1 MKAPKKA
8 HREKLA
14 QATVLLMGLEFLTAA
29 AGLGRQMVVAAEFG
43 TSETTDAYV
52 VAMTVLG
59 LIQLWLLLPI
69 RQVILPMFRYDLTR
83 QGEKEAWGNASV
95 LINNLAIV
103 LVLVTVGAWF
113 LTPSLVTLMTPGFD
127 AETNALAATLTRI
140 TMTSMVFVVLAIFL
154 EQILFSY
161 ERFLLPGITD
171 LVNNSVTLIA
181 LLILGNTYGIYG
193 LAAAVVCGGICQFIS
208 QTPILWEKRKL
219 YQWKIEPRHPGMRE
233 LGRLSFPLLFAN
245 SGIELARVT
254 DRIFASLLSAGS
266 LSALSFASRP
276 TAILL
281 DMFVSPLQK
290 SVFPH
295 FTRLSAE
302 GDFQA
307 LSRQHSRYMGLLFF
321 LALPIAVGIFVTA
334 EPMVRM
340 LYQRGAFDETSVR
353 LTSQSLAC
361 YALGFPALALSRALI
376 RTFVSLKDTWAP
388 TKTSLWRIGVKILLS
403 WLLVYRFAH
412 VGLALAEALSQIFR
426 TVYLFILL
434 PKEVKGQEEWT
445 TLKSFA
451 QTTAICVLMGVGV
464 YLVREEIS
472 GFWSTP
478 VELGTLVLIGVVSY
492 TALSFLRTGEE
503 LQSLLSTLSSL
514 GAKYFLRRS

>member
-1 MKAPKKA
+1 VKAPKKA

-14 QATVLLMGLEFLTAA
+14 QATVLLMILEFLTAV
-29 AGLGRQMVVAAEFG
+29 AGLGRQMVVAAKFG

-83 QGEKEAWGNASV
+83 QGEKDAWGNASI
-95 LINNLAIV
+95 LINNLAVV
-103 LVLVTVGAWF
+103 LLLVTLVAWF
-113 LTPSLVTLMTPGFD
+113 LTPGLVSLLTPGFD
-127 AETNALAATLTRI
+127 ASTNELAATLTRI
-140 TMTSMVFVVLAIFL
+140 ALFSMVFVVPSTIL

-161 ERFLLPGITD
+161 ERFFLPGITD
-171 LVNNSVTLIA
+171 LVNNVVTLIA
-181 LLILGNTYGIYG
+181 LFILGSAYGIYG
-193 LAAAVVCGGICQFIS
+193 LAAAVVCGGLCEFIS

-219 YQWKIEPRHPGMRE
+219 YQRKIDLHHPGMHE

-245 SGIELARVT
+245 SGVELARIT
-254 DRIFASLLSAGS
+254 DRIFASLLPAGS
-266 LSALSFASRP
+266 LSALSFAGRP
-276 TAILL
+276 TSILL

-290 SVFPH
+290 SIFPH

-321 LALPIAVGIFVTA
+321 LTMPVAVGILVTA
-334 EPMVRM
+334 EPIVRM

-412 VGLALAEALSQIFR
+412 IGLALAEALSQIFR

-445 TLKSFA
+445 TVKSFA
-451 QTTAICVLMGVGV
+451 QTTATCVLMGASV
-464 YLVREEIS
+464 YFVREEIS

-478 VELGTLVLIGVVSY
+478 VELSTLVLIGVISY
-492 TALSFLRTGEE
+492 AALSFVRKGEE
-503 LQSLLSTLSSL
+503 LQSLLATLSSL
-514 GAKYFLRRS
+514 GAKYLPRRS

>member
-1 MKAPKKA
+1 VKAQKKA
-8 HREKLA
+8 HRQKLA
-14 QATVLLMGLEFLTAA
+14 QATVLLMGLELLTAV
-29 AGLGRQMVVAAEFG
+29 AGLGRQMVVAAKFG

-52 VAMTVLG
+52 VSMTVLG

-69 RQVILPMFRYDLTR
+69 RQVILPMFRYDLAK

-95 LINNLAIV
+95 LINNLAII
-103 LVLVTVGAWF
+103 LL
-113 LTPSLVTLMTPGFD
+113 LVTLAAWVLTPGLVSLITPGFA
-127 AETNALAATLTRI
+127 AETNELAATLTRI
-140 TMTSMVFVVLAIFL
+140 TLISMVFVVLATVL

-161 ERFLLPGITD
+161 ERFFLPGITD
-171 LVNNSVTLIA
+171 LVNNLVTLSA
-181 LLILGNTYGIYG
+181 LLILGGTYGIYG
-193 LAAAVVCGGICQFIS
+193 LAAAVVCGGICEFVS

-219 YQWKIEPRHPGMRE
+219 YKWKIEPRHSGMRE

-245 SGIELARVT
+245 SGMELARIT
-254 DRIFASLLSAGS
+254 DRIFASLLPAGS
-266 LSALSFASRP
+266 LSALSFAGRP

-290 SVFPH
+290 SIFPH
-295 FTRLSAE
+295 FTKLSAE

-321 LALPIAVGIFVTA
+321 LTLPIAVGIVVTA
-334 EPMVRM
+334 DPLVRM

-361 YALGFPALALSRALI
+361 YAIGFPALALSRALI

-434 PKEVKGQEEWT
+434 PKEVKGQEEWA

-451 QTTAICVLMGVGV
+451 QTAATCVLMGVGV
-464 YLVREEIS
+464 YLVREEIN

-478 VELGTLVLIGVVSY
+478 IELGTLVLIGIVSY
-492 TALSFLRTGEE
+492 VVLSFLRKGEE
-503 LQSLLSTLSSL
+503 LQSLLTTLSSL
-514 GAKYFLRRS
+514 GAKYLPRRS